1 MRQSFVDSSL
11 ESSLHLL
18 FTINLFLIKMSNTS
32 GDSLLSDSFLLR
44 NFCRHLKTLET
55 KKFPQ
60 NLFSRL
66 GRLSVRL
73 SFDTKYERPTLISHI
88 TKEFAKKRGQ
98 RKDIGIVLLWKY
110 ILYADLLS
118 LLVLTVPFCATLPAT
133 TDKTWYWLLF
143 EKINNSLRLI
153 VNKLFCLF
161 RKTMF
166 ALSASNYAATLC
178 KHTIFYVIVLH
189 SQSINYRVSSILTTF
204 YLSPSSPPPP
214 PRLPQLLTS
223 QPPKHQ

>member
-1 MRQSFVDSSL
+1 MDQEFRPGLHFPICFSISNISNWNKFTNKLLYLRSYWYTTIMRQSFVDSSL
-11 ESSLHLL
+11 ESSFYLL

-88 TKEFAKKRGQ
+88 TKDFAKKRGQ

-133 TDKTWYWLLF
+133 TEKTWYWLLF
-143 EKINNSLRLI
+143 EKINKSLRLI
-153 VNKLFCLF
+153 VNKLFCLLALKTLF
-161 RKTMF
+161 RKTI
-166 ALSASNYAATLC
+166 LLY
-178 KHTIFYVIVLH
+178 LH
-189 SQSINYRVSSILTTF
+189 QIML
-204 YLSPSSPPPP
+204 
-214 PRLPQLLTS
+214 
-223 QPPKHQ
+223 